1 MHYVPH
7 VDYAFLS
14 VEHIMRDVNNGW
26 MFRYIHANGA
36 SMMFIALYVHMFKHL
51 YYGSYMRPRHLLWVS
66 GVIIFLIT
74 ILIGFLGYVLPWGQM
89 SFWGA
94 SVITNLASA
103 VPVLGKLIVNFLWG
117 GFAVDNPTLNRFLSL
132 HFLLPFILVG
142 LTLLHIILLHTDG
155 NNNPLGVSTKFHFIY
170 FYPYFYVKD
179 LFAVFSYLFMYLV
192 FVFFFPN
199 YLGEADN
206 YIMANSLVTPT
217 HIVPEWY
224 LLPFYAILRSI
235 PDKLG
240 GVIAMVGAF
249 IVLGFLPWLT
259 PKLVIKSSVFR
270 PITRILFWF
279 ILVDF
284 ILLGWIGQNVAEY
297 PFIEIGQFL
306 SFFYFFY
313 KGLVISKKQKAGRSR
328 TGKICVRRRQG
339 RISSFDYILLPKGL
353 TLHETILNSFERS
366 FKKKPGFRTF
376 LYNFPLGSII
386 HNISLSLTG
395 NGIFSR

>member
-1 MHYVPH
+1 MWKKKGLLRILNNHLVDYPSPVNVNYFWSLGSIAGICLAIQVISGVFLAMHYVPH

-26 MFRYIHANGA
+26 FFRYVHANGA
-36 SMMFIALYVHMFKHL
+36 SMMFIALYAHMFKHL
-51 YYGSYMRPRHLLWVS
+51 YYGSYMRPRQILWVT
-66 GVIIFLIT
+66 GVVIFLIT
-74 ILIGFLGYVLPWGQM
+74 VLVAFLGYVLPWGQM

-94 SVITNLASA
+94 TVITNLFSA

-132 HFLLPFILVG
+132 HFLLPFVLVG
-142 LTLLHIILLHTDG
+142 LSLLHLILLHTDG
-155 NNNPLGVSTKFHFIY
+155 NNNPLGVSSKLHFIY

-179 LFAVFSYLFMYLV
+179 LFALFAYLFMYLT

-199 YLGEADN
+199 SLGEADN

-240 GVIAMVGAF
+240 GVIAMGGAF
-249 IVLGFLPWLT
+249 VVLGLLPWIT

-270 PITRILFWF
+270 PITRIFFWF
-279 ILVDF
+279 IFVDF
-284 ILLGWIGQNVAEY
+284 LLLGWIGQNVAEF

-306 SFFYFFY
+306 TLFYFSYFLLILPLLSY
-313 KGLVISKKQKAGRSR
+313 LEYRF
-328 TGKICVRRRQG
+328 CV
-339 RISSFDYILLPKGL
+339 
-353 TLHETILNSFERS
+353 E
-366 FKKKPGFRTF
+366 
-376 LYNFPLGSII
+376 
-386 HNISLSLTG
+386 
-395 NGIFSR
+395 GITE

>member
-1 MHYVPH
+1 MGTV
-7 VDYAFLS
+7 V
-14 VEHIMRDVNNGW
+14 
-26 MFRYIHANGA
+26 
-36 SMMFIALYVHMFKHL
+36 
-51 YYGSYMRPRHLLWVS
+51 
-66 GVIIFLIT
+66 
-74 ILIGFLGYVLPWGQM
+74 IGFLGYVLPWGQM

-94 SVITNLASA
+94 TVITNLFSA
-103 VPVLGKLIVNFLWG
+103 IPVLGKLIVNFLWG

-132 HFLLPFILVG
+132 HFLLPFVLAG
-142 LTLLHIILLHTDG
+142 LSILHIVFLHTDG
-155 NNNPLGVSTKFHFIY
+155 NNNPLGISSKFHFIY

-179 LFAVFSYLFMYLV
+179 LFALFSYLFMFLV

-199 YLGEADN
+199 SLGESDN

-249 IVLGFLPWLT
+249 IVLGLLPWLT

-306 SFFYFFY
+306 TVFYFLYFLVFLPVLSRLEY
-313 KGLVISKKQKAGRSR
+313 KF
-328 TGKICVRRRQG
+328 CVEA
-339 RISSFDYILLPKGL
+339 IK
-353 TLHETILNSFERS
+353 
-366 FKKKPGFRTF
+366 
-376 LYNFPLGSII
+376 
-386 HNISLSLTG
+386 
-395 NGIFSR
+395 

>member
-1 MHYVPH
+1 MWKKKGLLRILNNHGVDYPSPVNVNYLWSIGCIALICLTLQIISGIFLAMHYVPH

-26 MFRYIHANGA
+26 LFRYIHANGA

-74 ILIGFLGYVLPWGQM
+74 VLIGFLGYVLPWGQM

-94 SVITNLASA
+94 TVITNLFSA

-132 HFLLPFILVG
+132 HFLLPFVLVG
-142 LTLLHIILLHTDG
+142 LTLLHIVLLHTDG
-155 NNNPLGVSTKFHFIY
+155 NNNPLGISTKFHFIY

-199 YLGEADN
+199 MMGEADN

-249 IVLGFLPWLT
+249 IVLGLLPWLT

-270 PITRILFWF
+270 PITRIFFWF
-279 ILVDF
+279 ILADF

-306 SFFYFFY
+306 TFFYFFY
-313 KGLVISKKQKAGRSR
+313 FLVILPALSY
-328 TGKICVRRRQG
+328 
-339 RISSFDYILLPKGL
+339 FEYIFCI
-353 TLHETILNSFERS
+353 E
-366 FKKKPGFRTF
+366 
-376 LYNFPLGSII
+376 SI
-386 HNISLSLTG
+386 N
-395 NGIFSR
+395 

>member
-1 MHYVPH
+1 M
-7 VDYAFLS
+7 
-14 VEHIMRDVNNGW
+14 G
-26 MFRYIHANGA
+26 
-36 SMMFIALYVHMFKHL
+36 
-51 YYGSYMRPRHLLWVS
+51 
-66 GVIIFLIT
+66 
-74 ILIGFLGYVLPWGQM
+74 
-89 SFWGA
+89 
-94 SVITNLASA
+94 
-103 VPVLGKLIVNFLWG
+103 
-117 GFAVDNPTLNRFLSL
+117 
-132 HFLLPFILVG
+132 
-142 LTLLHIILLHTDG
+142 
-155 NNNPLGVSTKFHFIY
+155 IY

-179 LFAVFSYLFMYLV
+179 LFALFSYLFMYLV

-249 IVLGFLPWLT
+249 IVLGLLPWLT

-284 ILLGWIGQNVAEY
+284 LLLGWIGQNVAES

-306 SFFYFFY
+306 
-313 KGLVISKKQKAGRSR
+313 
-328 TGKICVRRRQG
+328 
-339 RISSFDYILLPKGL
+339 
-353 TLHETILNSFERS
+353 TLFIFHIF
-366 FKKKPGFRTF
+366 F
-376 LYNFPLGSII
+376 LYYHFYLIWSIDFVLKVLQ
-386 HNISLSLTG
+386 NK
-395 NGIFSR
+395 

>member
-1 MHYVPH
+1 M
-7 VDYAFLS
+7 
-14 VEHIMRDVNNGW
+14 G
-26 MFRYIHANGA
+26 
-36 SMMFIALYVHMFKHL
+36 
-51 YYGSYMRPRHLLWVS
+51 
-66 GVIIFLIT
+66 
-74 ILIGFLGYVLPWGQM
+74 
-89 SFWGA
+89 
-94 SVITNLASA
+94 
-103 VPVLGKLIVNFLWG
+103 
-117 GFAVDNPTLNRFLSL
+117 LNRFLSL

-142 LTLLHIILLHTDG
+142 LTLLHLILLHTDG
-155 NNNPLGVSTKFHFIY
+155 NNNPLGINSKIHFIN

-179 LFAVFSYLFMYLV
+179 LFAAFSYFFMFLV

-199 YLGEADN
+199 SLGESDN

-249 IVLGFLPWLT
+249 IVLGLLPWLT

-284 ILLGWIGQNVAEY
+284 LLLGWIGQNVAEF

-306 SFFYFFY
+306 TFF
-313 KGLVISKKQKAGRSR
+313 IS
-328 TGKICVRRRQG
+328 
-339 RISSFDYILLPKGL
+339 YI
-353 TLHETILNSFERS
+353 F
-366 FKKKPGFRTF
+366 F
-376 LYNFPLGSII
+376 LYYHFYHIW
-386 HNISLSLTG
+386 NIDFVLRGLQ
-395 NGIFSR
+395 NK

>member
-1 MHYVPH
+1 
-7 VDYAFLS
+7 
-14 VEHIMRDVNNGW
+14 
-26 MFRYIHANGA
+26 
-36 SMMFIALYVHMFKHL
+36 
-51 YYGSYMRPRHLLWVS
+51 
-66 GVIIFLIT
+66 
-74 ILIGFLGYVLPWGQM
+74 M

-94 SVITNLASA
+94 TVITNLFSA
-103 VPVLGKLIVNFLWG
+103 IPVLGKLIVNFLWG

-240 GVIAMVGAF
+240 GVIAMIGAF

-306 SFFYFFY
+306 TFFYFFY
-313 KGLVISKKQKAGRSR
+313 FLVM
-328 TGKICVRRRQG
+328 
-339 RISSFDYILLPKGL
+339 LPAL
-353 TLHETILNSFERS
+353 SYFEY
-366 FKKKPGFRTF
+366 TF
-376 LYNFPLGSII
+376 CIEAIN
-386 HNISLSLTG
+386 
-395 NGIFSR
+395 

>member
-1 MHYVPH
+1 
-7 VDYAFLS
+7 
-14 VEHIMRDVNNGW
+14 
-26 MFRYIHANGA
+26 
-36 SMMFIALYVHMFKHL
+36 
-51 YYGSYMRPRHLLWVS
+51 
-66 GVIIFLIT
+66 
-74 ILIGFLGYVLPWGQM
+74 
-89 SFWGA
+89 
-94 SVITNLASA
+94 
-103 VPVLGKLIVNFLWG
+103 
-117 GFAVDNPTLNRFLSL
+117 
-132 HFLLPFILVG
+132 
-142 LTLLHIILLHTDG
+142 
-155 NNNPLGVSTKFHFIY
+155 
-170 FYPYFYVKD
+170 
-179 LFAVFSYLFMYLV
+179 MYLV

-240 GVIAMVGAF
+240 GVIAMIGAF

-306 SFFYFFY
+306 TFFYFFY
-313 KGLVISKKQKAGRSR
+313 FLVMLPALSY
-328 TGKICVRRRQG
+328 
-339 RISSFDYILLPKGL
+339 FEYIFCI
-353 TLHETILNSFERS
+353 EAIN
-366 FKKKPGFRTF
+366 
-376 LYNFPLGSII
+376 
-386 HNISLSLTG
+386 
-395 NGIFSR
+395 